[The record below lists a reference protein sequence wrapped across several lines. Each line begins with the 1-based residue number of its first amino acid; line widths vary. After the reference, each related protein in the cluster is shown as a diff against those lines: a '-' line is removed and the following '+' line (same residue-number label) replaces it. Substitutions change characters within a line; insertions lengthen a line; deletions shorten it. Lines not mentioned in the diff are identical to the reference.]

1 MPDPAAAVQHAWDA
15 LRPGGRLFVF
25 DMRLLPSGPAWQR
38 ATTKLLRLAY
48 RALAG
53 FTGED
58 ILAELQRKFVTV
70 VAVLP
75 PDKTGTMITCVVA
88 TKPNDSSGPTT
99 PQAMSS
105 AALT

>member
-1 MPDPAAAVQHAWDA
+1 ME
-15 LRPGGRLFVF
+15 
-25 DMRLLPSGPAWQR
+25 
-38 ATTKLLRLAY
+38 LLRLAY

-58 ILAELQRKFVTV
+58 VLAALQRKFVTV

-88 TKPNDSSGPTT
+88 TKPNDSSVSTT
-99 PQAMSS
+99 ILAMSS
-105 AALT
+105 EALT